1 MRWAICALLS
11 LALASCGGGGTFASS
26 GGVGTGGTG
35 ISSGT
40 VTGFGSVVVDG
51 TPYSSATP
59 QYFNGNDQENA
70 ALAPSTAVQL
80 GDQLRVDLDAQGNP
94 STVVIEPD
102 LIGAVASLRN
112 TPAANVNGF
121 TVNGVWV
128 RVNANPAAG
137 PVTYYSGLA
146 GYRDLSTGMQV
157 EVHGA
162 YGIDAGGAYIQATLI
177 EQLPSGNPVTRITGV
192 VSNLDD
198 AAGTFQIGNTNVQF
212 SPSTP
217 LVPAGIPLANGQ
229 LVNVWSNVPAN
240 SSNGAIVAGA
250 IRIRTL
256 QGISGSAQIGGL
268 VSMLAGAQFQV
279 SGVPIDASATS
290 LTSVVQALATGAYV
304 VVKGQVDPS
313 TGVVKASSIT
323 PYTSQQPSLVELSG
337 TITAYVSPSNFL
349 VRGVPVDAS
358 QASFSPSGANA
369 TSLGNGVFVE
379 IVGSIGS
386 GSGSNVVTANKVTVL
401 KTPGDGDT
409 VDYQGTVSNVDAAHG
424 TFTLTWQQEG
434 TPTPTSSTVTL
445 APNVVYSNGTASQ
458 LTDTANVEIEATN
471 TANGLLAYSVS
482 FRNAGGSSG
491 GGATETSGVAY
502 GYSPSTASSPGSFQI
517 NGLTITIPST
527 VSVPKGFGNGVK
539 AEVSFTT
546 TTNGPNVAQKISID
560 N

>member
-51 TPYSSATP
+51 TAYSSATP
-59 QYFNGNDQENA
+59 QYFNGNDQEGA
-70 ALAPSTAVQL
+70 APAPSTAVQL

-94 STVVIEPD
+94 TTVVIEPD
-102 LIGAVASLRN
+102 LIGAVASLDN
-112 TPAANVNGF
+112 TPAANANGF
-121 TVNGVWV
+121 TVNGVGV
-128 RVNANPAAG
+128 RVNSNPAAG

-146 GYRDLSTGMQV
+146 GYGDLSPGMQV

-162 YGIDAGGAYIQATLI
+162 YGIDAGGPYIQATLI

-192 VSNLDD
+192 VSGLNS
-198 AAGTFQIGNTNVQF
+198 ATGTFQIGNTSVQF
-212 SPSTP
+212 SASTAM
-217 LVPAGIPLANGQ
+217 VPTGFSLANGQ
-229 LVNVWSNVPAN
+229 LVNVWSNAPA
-240 SSNGAIVAGA
+240 SASGAIVAGA

-256 QGISGSAQIGGL
+256 QGISGPAQIGGL
-268 VSMLAGAQFQV
+268 VSMLAGNRFQV
-279 SGVPIDASATS
+279 SGVPIDASAPG
-290 LTSVVQALATGAYV
+290 LASVLQALADGEYV
-304 VVKGQVDPS
+304 VVQGQVDPA
-313 TGVVKASSIT
+313 TGVVAASSIRL
-323 PYTSQQPSLVELSG
+323 YAAQPSQVELRG
-337 TITAYVSPSNFL
+337 TITAYVSPGNFL

-358 QASFSPSGANA
+358 QVTLSSA
-369 TSLGNGVFVE
+369 LGNGVFVD

-386 GSGSNVVTANKVTVL
+386 GSGNVVTANTVTVL
-401 KTPGDGDT
+401 NAPPDGGT
-409 VDYQGTVSNVDAAHG
+409 VDYQGTVSNLDAAHG
-424 TFTLTWQQEG
+424 TFTLTWQHEG
-434 TPTPTSSTVTL
+434 TSTSSTVTL

-471 TANGLLAYSVS
+471 TASGLLAYSVS

-502 GYSPSTASSPGSFQI
+502 GYSPSTAASPGSFQI
-517 NGLTITIPST
+517 NGLTITIPSN
-527 VSVPKGFGNGVK
+527 VSVPSGFGNGVK

-546 TTNGPNVAQKISID
+546 ATNGQNVVQKISID